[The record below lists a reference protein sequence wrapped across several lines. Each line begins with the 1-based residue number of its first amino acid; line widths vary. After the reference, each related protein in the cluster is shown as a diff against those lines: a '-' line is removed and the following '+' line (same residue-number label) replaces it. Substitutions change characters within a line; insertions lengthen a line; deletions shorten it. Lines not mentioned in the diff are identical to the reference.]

1 MTLKVYWK
9 EWKRGEK
16 LVLENGEQEEEV
28 GGVRKTPRGYD
39 AFARTFGYDPG
50 RAQKGMDSMEEA
62 KEFVESFHPW
72 DLFTSESVRVEP
84 NVVPLPNDPD

>member
-1 MTLKVYWK
+1 MAMRVYWK

-16 LVLENGEQEEEV
+16 LILSDEEREEEV
-28 GGVRKTPRGYD
+28 GGFRKTPRGYD

-50 RAQKGMDSMEEA
+50 RAQKDMASPEEA

-72 DLFTSESVRVEP
+72 DLFTPDQVTVEP
-84 NVVPLPNDPD
+84 DVVPMPKENS